1 MREKER
7 RHSLASTSASKVRV
21 VRDAR
26 APREAGRLG
35 ACLLTLVSALVLGSA
50 GSISCTNRIEVG
62 SYATALAPDGGPLG
76 IRNERKP
83 QKLAAGG
90 SSTCAI
96 APSGGVLCWGGNE
109 YGELGTG
116 SREPAKS
123 LVPVPVADSAKGVIA
138 LSGSAFAY
146 CALSEDGRSR
156 CWGDAVFGQSSI
168 NNGAPKPIHTVWYLP
183 LDVLKLGGG
192 IAQLRSGLYYGA
204 ALTEDGRVRTW
215 GLEGHGQLGLGTVD
229 TAVVPTDVPVS
240 DVRFVDVAAS
250 PAGAFTCAV
259 SSTGEVYCWGAN
271 ERGQLGDGTFADR
284 ATAGKVL
291 GLSSRAVQV
300 TCGRAHACALLETTR
315 VACWGA
321 SDLGQLGKGKGAAR
335 PSAEVI
341 TSLPD
346 LVEVRA
352 GHDHTCSRAK
362 SGEITCWGSDDKGQL
377 SGTPLGTQEV
387 GPRVSLH
394 AEFGAEYVAAGGKHS
409 CAMAKGQVRCWG
421 SNTAGQRGDNGAF
434 EL

>member
-1 MREKER
+1 MRGKAIATPR
-7 RHSLASTSASKVRV
+7 SVRKDRADGRGLPGGMRPVVGGVTAVAAAVLVTAAFAST
-21 VRDAR
+21 
-26 APREAGRLG
+26 
-35 ACLLTLVSALVLGSA
+35 
-50 GSISCTNRIEVG
+50 SCTNRIEVG
-62 SYATALAPDGGPLG
+62 SYATALAPDGGPIG
-76 IRNERKP
+76 VRNERKA

-96 APSGGVLCWGGNE
+96 GPSGGVVCWGGNE

-116 SREPAKS
+116 SKEPAKS
-123 LVPVPVADSAKGVIA
+123 VVPVAVVDSEKGVVA

-146 CALSEDGRSR
+146 CALSEDGKSR
-156 CWGDAVFGQSSI
+156 CWGDAVFGQSSL
-168 NNGAPKPIHTVWYLP
+168 NGGAPKPLHTVWYLP
-183 LDVLKLGGG
+183 VDVQQLGEG
-192 IAQLRSGLYYGA
+192 ITQLRSGLYYGA
-204 ALTEDGRVRTW
+204 ALTVDGRVRTW
-215 GLEGHGQLGLGTVD
+215 GLEGHGQLGLGTID
-229 TAVVPTDVPVS
+229 TSLVPIDVPVS
-240 DVRFVDVAAS
+240 NVRFVDLAAS

-259 SSTGEVYCWGAN
+259 ASSGDVYCWGAN

-284 ATAGKVL
+284 ATASKVL
-291 GLSSRAVQV
+291 GLSSRALQV
-300 TCGRAHACALLETTR
+300 TCGRAHACVLLETNR

-321 SDLGQLGKGKGAAR
+321 ADLGQLGKGKAEAR
-335 PSAEVI
+335 PSAAVI

-362 SGEITCWGSDDKGQL
+362 NGEISCWGLDDKGQL
-377 SGTPLGTQEV
+377 SGAPLGTREY
-387 GPRVSLH
+387 GPQVSLH

-421 SNTAGQRGDNGAF
+421 SNTAGQRGENGAF